1 MRNFN
6 KPFTE
11 LHLIELVTDQKLKKE
26 EMGMI
31 CSEMNSLLRQSHAV
45 KTYSNFGEPKFKFK
59 ANFIFKNLADTIWL
73 LGSRLYQFNSFSY
86 FEAFEHGII

>member
-1 MRNFN
+1 
-6 KPFTE
+6 
-11 LHLIELVTDQKLKKE
+11 LIELVTEQKLKKE

-45 KTYSNFGEPKFKFK
+45 KTFSNFGEPKFKFK

-73 LGSRLYQFNSFSY
+73 LGLGLYGFSLFSFLRIN
-86 FEAFEHGII
+86 E